1 MKQLLESLVG
11 SPVFVSE
18 LKHKPGRRR
27 TLRAR
32 GSRQTAIVKLYES
45 DRVPVVAARL
55 AALAAGP
62 PEPQVPRVLHV
73 DPTRRML
80 VLSALEGEPLRAS
93 LVAGD
98 LAACTRAGEALAT
111 WHRAWR
117 NTHSVAFRPHAF
129 EDEKGI
135 LLAQAAAAP
144 PAIAAAVRDRF
155 ASLDGAWMC
164 TTVVHRDLYEEQ
176 ILLGD
181 RVGLIDLDDAAL
193 GPPELDLGN
202 LLAHSELLELR
213 AGGEVRPAI
222 DALVDGYDAASL
234 DHALLDRCRKL
245 AILRLACIHRLPTL
259 LDRVPTREEVR
270 V

>member
-1 MKQLLESLVG
+1 MMQLLESLVG
-11 SPVFVSE
+11 PPVVVSE

-27 TLRAR
+27 TLCAR
-32 GSRQTAIVKLYES
+32 GSRRTAIVKLYES

-73 DPTRRML
+73 DPIGRML

-98 LAACTRAGEALAT
+98 LADCTRAGQALAS
-111 WHRAWR
+111 WHHAWR
-117 NTHSVAFRPHAF
+117 HTHPVAFRPHAF
-129 EDEKGI
+129 ADERRI

-144 PAIAAAVRDRF
+144 PAIAAGVRARL
-155 ASLDGAWMC
+155 AALKGSWTC

-176 ILLGD
+176 ILLGH

-202 LLAHSELLELR
+202 LLAHAELLELR
-213 AGGEVRPAI
+213 AGGEVQRAI
-222 DALVDGYDAASL
+222 DALLAGYGAASL

-245 AILRLACIHRLPTL
+245 AILRLACIHRMPAL
-259 LDRVPTREEVR
+259 LDRVPTREEVG